1 MDKRNFLRVTK
12 VTSRRQKRQA
22 GRKGWGT
29 VYSTYMY
36 ESLKSR
42 ELKISYYLVNSDFV
56 FHLFGN
62 T

>member
-12 VTSRRQKRQA
+12 VTNRRQKRQA
-22 GRKGWGT
+22 RGGKDGAQCT
-29 VYSTYMY
+29 VHT
-36 ESLKSR
+36 R
-42 ELKISYYLVNSDFV
+42 ELKISYYLVSSDFV